1 MGGYNKQTGFACKR
15 FKQAFSIDSI
25 HIICIMIISLHIKK
39 DSTMYDIEN
48 SIGFLL
54 SKAYQHAWAILK
66 EEIEEY
72 DLTPPQ
78 FALLCFLW
86 QQDGLTQA
94 ELAEK
99 CQVDRSTLGG
109 LIDRLERN
117 GLLER
122 RRHPQ
127 DRRAYRICLTEQG
140 KNMES
145 TLSACAGHSLK
156 QITSGLNEDEVK
168 ELRRMLK
175 ILRGERRV
183 YEIPS
188 C

>member
-1 MGGYNKQTGFACKR
+1 
-15 FKQAFSIDSI
+15 
-25 HIICIMIISLHIKK
+25 
-39 DSTMYDIEN
+39 MYDIEN

-54 SKAYQHAWAILK
+54 SKAYQHAWAILR
-66 EEIEEY
+66 EEIEAY

-86 QQDGLTQA
+86 QQDGLTQV
-94 ELAEK
+94 ELSEK
-99 CQVDRSTLGG
+99 GQIDRSTLGG

-122 RRHPQ
+122 RQHPQ
-127 DRRAYRICLTEQG
+127 DRRAYRIYLTEQG

-145 TLSACAGHSLK
+145 TLSACAERSL
-156 QITSGLNEDEVK
+156 QRYTSGLNGDEVK

-183 YEIPS
+183 YELPS

>member
-1 MGGYNKQTGFACKR
+1 
-15 FKQAFSIDSI
+15 
-25 HIICIMIISLHIKK
+25 
-39 DSTMYDIEN
+39 MYDIEK

-54 SKAYQHAWAILK
+54 SKAYQRAWATLR
-66 EEIEEY
+66 EEIEPY

-78 FALLCFLW
+78 FALLSFLW

-94 ELAEK
+94 ELSEK
-99 CQVDRSTLGG
+99 GQIDRSTIGG

-122 RRHPQ
+122 RQHPQ

-140 KNMES
+140 KAMED
-145 TLSACAGHSLK
+145 TLSACAERSLK
-156 QITSGLNEDEVK
+156 RFTSGLNVAEVT
-168 ELRRMLK
+168 ELRRMLE

-183 YEIPS
+183 YEFPT

>member
-1 MGGYNKQTGFACKR
+1 M
-15 FKQAFSIDSI
+15 
-25 HIICIMIISLHIKK
+25 H
-39 DSTMYDIEN
+39 DIEH

-54 SKAYQHAWAILK
+54 SKGYQRAWAIMR
-66 EEIEEY
+66 EEIEPH

-78 FALLCFLW
+78 FALLSFLW
-86 QQDGLTQA
+86 QQDGLTQV
-94 ELAEK
+94 ELSEK
-99 CQVDRSTLGG
+99 AQIDRSTVGG

-122 RRHPQ
+122 RQHPQ
-127 DRRAYRICLTEQG
+127 DRRAYKIYLTEPG

-145 TLSACAGHSLK
+145 ILTACAERASARF
-156 QITSGLNEDEVK
+156 TAGLNNHECT
-168 ELRRMLK
+168 ELKRMLE

>member
-1 MGGYNKQTGFACKR
+1 
-15 FKQAFSIDSI
+15 
-25 HIICIMIISLHIKK
+25 
-39 DSTMYDIEN
+39 MYDIEN

-66 EEIEEY
+66 GEIDAY

-86 QQDGLTQA
+86 QQDGLTQV

-99 CQVDRSTLGG
+99 GQIDRSTLGG

-117 GLLER
+117 ALVVR
-122 RRHPQ
+122 QQHPQ
-127 DRRAYRICLTEQG
+127 DRRAYRIYLTEQG
-140 KNMES
+140 KSMEN
-145 TLSACAGHSLK
+145 TLSACAERSLK
-156 QITSGLNEDEVK
+156 KITSGLNEHEVN
-168 ELRRMLK
+168 ELRRMLN

>member
-1 MGGYNKQTGFACKR
+1 
-15 FKQAFSIDSI
+15 
-25 HIICIMIISLHIKK
+25 
-39 DSTMYDIEN
+39 MYDIEH

-54 SKAYQHAWAILK
+54 SKGYQRAWAIMR
-66 EEIEEY
+66 EEIESY

-78 FALLCFLW
+78 FALLSFLW
-86 QQDGLTQA
+86 QQDGLTQV
-94 ELAEK
+94 ELSEK
-99 CQVDRSTLGG
+99 GQIDRSTVGG

-122 RRHPQ
+122 RQHPQ
-127 DRRAYRICLTEQG
+127 DRRSYKIYLTEQG

-145 TLSACAGHSLK
+145 TLTACAERTLARF
-156 QITSGLNEDEVK
+156 TSGLNSDECK
-168 ELRRMLK
+168 ELKRMLE

-183 YEIPS
+183 YETPS

>member
-1 MGGYNKQTGFACKR
+1 
-15 FKQAFSIDSI
+15 
-25 HIICIMIISLHIKK
+25 
-39 DSTMYDIEN
+39 MYDIEN

-54 SKAYQHAWAILK
+54 SKAYQRAWAILR

-78 FALLCFLW
+78 FALLSFLW
-86 QQDGLTQA
+86 QQDGLTQV

-99 CQVDRSTLGG
+99 GQIDRSTLGG

-122 RRHPQ
+122 RQHPQ
-127 DRRAYRICLTEQG
+127 DRRAYRIYLTEQG
-140 KNMES
+140 KSMED
-145 TLSACAGHSLK
+145 TLSACAK
-156 QITSGLNEDEVK
+156 QSVKKFTSGLDEDEIR

-183 YEIPS
+183 YEFPS